1 MSKVILTKGLPA
13 SGKSTW
19 ARGWVAKKP
28 TARVRVNKDD
38 LREALHGGKFSKGNE
53 RDILDAEEAVIIRA
67 VSMGRDVV
75 VDNTHLA
82 TNKDGSNKNWCRIK
96 EVLNSRGFAGQAE
109 MVWEEF
115 DLDPEECIKRD
126 LQRERSVGQDVIW
139 RMYWDHV
146 AAIEEP
152 DYSSDYAA
160 IMVDVDGTL
169 AEMNGRGPFDWSRVG
184 SDLPRRHVVNMVKNY
199 HELGYHV
206 IILTGRDGSCENET
220 RQWLA
225 DHGVPYDDF
234 YIRPAGD
241 NRKDY
246 IIKREIYEK
255 HIKGKYEI
263 ELVID
268 DRPQVIREWRR
279 LGLPV
284 INVNP
289 IDREF

>member
-1 MSKVILTKGLPA
+1 
-13 SGKSTW
+13 
-19 ARGWVAKKP
+19 
-28 TARVRVNKDD
+28 
-38 LREALHGGKFSKGNE
+38 
-53 RDILDAEEAVIIRA
+53 
-67 VSMGRDVV
+67 
-75 VDNTHLA
+75 
-82 TNKDGSNKNWCRIK
+82 
-96 EVLNSRGFAGQAE
+96 
-109 MVWEEF
+109 
-115 DLDPEECIKRD
+115 
-126 LQRERSVGQDVIW
+126 
-139 RMYWDHV
+139 
-146 AAIEEP
+146 
-152 DYSSDYAA
+152 
-160 IMVDVDGTL
+160 
-169 AEMNGRGPFDWSRVG
+169 
-184 SDLPRRHVVNMVKNY
+184 MVKNY